1 MRLVTRLL
9 AGLSDDSRQQSQQQ
23 CFVAHEFDNVDI
35 RIRLA
40 KALKKINLEPYFAD
54 SEVTS
59 NLLLGKICGKVLSTR
74 AFVAD
79 MSSQNPNV
87 YFELGL
93 AIGFNKPILAIIK
106 EGKTV
111 PAILHNFVNFRFTH
125 FSGLEQ
131 DLDRQMPIWF
141 TDATVSE
148 ALYTSRC
155 HFLNRFCEDRN
166 RLSPGRVYYLLDE
179 TNGSTNQSG
188 GDAPTVNPDLNE
200 AMLVALQRF
209 NYELLLL
216 NDVPNIDDFRFC
228 DFCRAARNASFGVVN
243 LSAHSAVSVYLFAGL
258 LLGLGIDFFL
268 LVQTPDENGNET
280 AIPSLMRG
288 FDYVPYKHYAELA
301 DQLPM
306 KLEEFLNKQTRPL
319 IDRVLFDLPIEEAER
334 PSGRVLTWSVL
345 KAGADHGRLIT
356 DHVQEMLLDGFPRML
371 VYVYAGPSE
380 EILNSIDEYLRN
392 SHRLDDILREAFSA
406 ELSWPQSLDDQS
418 MGEEVLKAFRVK
430 SLAQISKRIGDNL
443 NSAGSGRKIVWL
455 RQKPLQDS
463 NNFHLSLGK
472 YISWIDNTFIPSL
485 TESTYV
491 ISQYLIRSGNPKGFA
506 TSLAE
511 TLSGTYTASRSVIR
525 IANDMQDTRKAET
538 FWQHLL
544 WDEQK
549 CG

>member
-9 AGLSDDSRQQSQQQ
+9 AGLSEENRQQSQQQ
-23 CFVAHEFDNVDI
+23 CFVAHEFDNIDI
-35 RIRLA
+35 RTRLT

-54 SEVTS
+54 SEVTT

-93 AIGFNKPILAIIK
+93 AIGFNKPILAIVK
-106 EGKTV
+106 DGKTV

-131 DLDRQMPIWF
+131 DLDKQMPVWF

-179 TNGSTNQSG
+179 TNGSTNQTG
-188 GDAPTVNPDLNE
+188 GDCSIVNPDLTE
-200 AMLVALQRF
+200 AMLMALQRF
-209 NYELLLL
+209 NYELSLL
-216 NDVPNIDDFRFC
+216 NDVPSIDDFRFC

-243 LSAHSAVSVYLFAGL
+243 LTAHSAVSVYLFAGL

-268 LVQTPDENGNET
+268 LVQTPDEDGNET
-280 AIPSLMRG
+280 AIPSLLRG

-301 DQLPM
+301 EQLPM

-319 IDRVLFDLPIEEAER
+319 IDRVLFDLPIEEIER

-345 KAGADHGRLIT
+345 KAGADHGRLIK
-356 DHVQEMLLDGFPRML
+356 DHIEEMLLDGFPRML

-380 EILNSIDEYLRN
+380 EILNRVEEYLRY
-392 SHRLDDILREAFSA
+392 SHQLRGISHEAFSA
-406 ELSWPQSLDDQS
+406 VLSWPQSLDGQS
-418 MGEEVLKAFRVK
+418 IERAVLNAFRVK
-430 SLAQISKRIGDNL
+430 SLNQISKRIGENL
-443 NSAGSGRKIVWL
+443 NFAGSTRKIVWL
-455 RQKPLQDS
+455 WQEPSQDS

-472 YISWIDNTFIPSL
+472 YISWIDNTLISSL
-485 TESTYV
+485 PESIYV
-491 ISQYLIRSGNPKGFA
+491 VSQYLVRSGNPKRFA

-511 TLSGTYTASRSVIR
+511 TLGGTYTASRSVIR
-525 IANDMQDTRKAET
+525 IANDMQDTRKSEK
-538 FWQHLL
+538 FWRELL
-544 WDEQK
+544 WEEQK